1 MYNNAY
7 QGKTVLITGNTGFK
21 GAWLSAYLL
30 RLGAT
35 VVGYSLDA
43 PTERNLFERAG
54 LENRIQHNDG
64 DIRNMGYFAQ
74 QLIRTRPDFIFHM
87 AAQPLVLEGY
97 RNPVETFEVNVMG
110 TVAVMEAVRQT
121 KLDTTLILIATD
133 KVYENNEWIYGYR
146 ETDPLG
152 GYDPYSASKGAMEI
166 AVSSYLRSYFNT
178 DESTVR
184 AASVRSGN
192 VIGGGDW
199 ADNRLVPDCIRAL
212 SAGEAIPVRNP
223 KATRPWQ
230 HVLEPLSGYLWL
242 GAALSKRKQFSG
254 TWNFGPTTAAN
265 TTVKTLVE
273 LLIQGWGAGTWDD
286 QSDPDAPH
294 EAHLLKLNIDKAQ
307 SLLGWTPVWG
317 FRETIQRTVQW
328 YKNDLTTD
336 DPDAILALM
345 ERDIEAYETAAT
357 KMRLPY
363 TRT

>member
-7 QGKTVLITGNTGFK
+7 SGKTVLITGNTGFK

-35 VVGYSLDA
+35 VIGYALA
-43 PTERNLFERAG
+43 PPSERNLFTRAA
-54 LENRIQHNDG
+54 LETRIQHHDG

-74 QLIRTRPDFIFHM
+74 LLVRTRPDFIFHM

-110 TVAVMEAVRQT
+110 TVAVMEAVRQA
-121 KLDTTLILIATD
+121 KLDTTLILVATD
-133 KVYENNEWIYGYR
+133 KVYENNEWVYGYR

-166 AVSSYLRSYFNT
+166 AVSSYLRSYFSA
-178 DESTVR
+178 DDSPVR

-199 ADNRLVPDCIRAL
+199 AANRLVPDCVRAL
-212 SAGEAIPVRNP
+212 SRGEPISVRNP

-242 GAALSKRKQFSG
+242 GAALARRKSYSG
-254 TWNFGPTTAAN
+254 AWNFGPTHTAN
-265 TTVKTLVE
+265 STVKTLVE
-273 LLIQGWGAGTWDD
+273 LLITGWGAGEWADA
-286 QSDPDAPH
+286 SDPDAPH
-294 EAHLLKLNIDKAQ
+294 EARLLKLNIDKAQ
-307 SLLGWTPVWG
+307 SLLGWTPVWD
-317 FRETIQRTVQW
+317 FRETINRTVRW
-328 YKNDLTTD
+328 YKDDLGTD
-336 DPDAILALM
+336 DPDMVLALL
-345 ERDIEAYETAAT
+345 ERDIDAYETAAAG
-357 KMRLPY
+357 MGLPY
-363 TRT
+363 TR